1 MVALRVWAP
10 GWVEMEWFASAV
22 NAVVGSESDE
32 EPPPHVEGAIEAEAD
47 GDRQSELQPEPEPQD
62 AWGFGG
68 ALSGLDQFSK
78 AAAAATAAAAAQA
91 REIAKQAGADE
102 IIDA

>member
-1 MVALRVWAP
+1 
-10 GWVEMEWFASAV
+10 MEWFASAV
-22 NAVVGSESDE
+22 NAVVGSDSDD
-32 EPPPHVEGAIEAEAD
+32 EPPADTEGVIETEAHD
-47 GDRQSELQPEPEPQD
+47 DRQSELQPEPEPQD

-68 ALSGLDQFSK
+68 ALFGLDQFSK
-78 AAAAATAAAAAQA
+78 AAAAATAAAAAHA